1 MQSSNYNGLKAK
13 QPSQIAGGSSHRN
26 VRKYKSHYE
35 NLQKF
40 LDAYDTKKASVQFRH
55 NVLVKQKK
63 HNYQLEYDRIRNV
76 LHSNLIPDTTK
87 LMIQHRMK
95 ELEELGAKA
104 VDNIQD
110 DRVLNYSISKKSR
123 Y

>member
-40 LDAYDTKKASVQFRH
+40 LDAYDTKKG
-55 NVLVKQKK
+55 
-63 HNYQLEYDRIRNV
+63 IC
-76 LHSNLIPDTTK
+76 
-87 LMIQHRMK
+87 
-95 ELEELGAKA
+95 
-104 VDNIQD
+104 
-110 DRVLNYSISKKSR
+110 SI
-123 Y
+123 